1 MSYERY
7 VVAAYAVFVA
17 LLAWDY
23 VSPRLQLARQRRA
36 ARLLAARRRAPAGRD
51 APLARDLPAEDPLS
65 GN

>member
-23 VSPRLQLARQRRA
+23 VSPRLQVMRELRA
-36 ARLLAARRRAPAGRD
+36 ARRLAARRRTPADRN
-51 APLARDLPAEDPLS
+51 APLTRD
-65 GN
+65 

>member
-1 MSYERY
+1 MSYQAY
-7 VVAAYAVFVA
+7 VVAAYTVFAV

-23 VSPRLQLARQRRA
+23 AAPRLQVMRELRA

-51 APLARDLPAEDPLS
+51 APLSRDLPADDPLS